1 MKLRPASPR
10 NEILATLGRFRPALR
25 SVALFTAVINLLML
39 APSLYMLQVYDRV
52 LGSGNHMTLL
62 MLTLMV
68 LGLYLLLGALEWVR
82 SLVVIRLGG
91 QLDMQLNQRIYDASF
106 RASLERGEQAAGQ
119 ALNDLTSLR
128 QFLTG
133 NALFAFFDAPWFPL
147 YLLVIFLF
155 SPWLG
160 LLALAGALLLV
171 LLAWVNESRSREP
184 LAEAGQLS
192 ILATQQASAN
202 LRQAETLAAMGM
214 LPAMRAR
221 WFAQHQAFLA
231 RQNLGSE
238 RSAAIGATSKG
249 VRLALQSLVLGLGA
263 WLAVEGLITP
273 GMMIAGS
280 ILMGRVL
287 SPIDQLIA
295 VWRQWSGA
303 RQAYQRLARLLEEN
317 PPAALGMPLP
327 APRGALR
334 VERLCAAAPG
344 REQVLLQD
352 LGFALEPG
360 EALGVIGPSGSG
372 KSTLARLLVGAWQ
385 PLSGAVRL
393 DGADLRQWSA
403 AALGPHI
410 GYLAQDVQLFA
421 GSIAENIA
429 RAGHPQAGGAGADRQ
444 AVVAAWRAPAAF
456 RRDRRGACQ
465 RLAAG
470 RCGPGAGTADAGV
483 RFRLPAG
490 TGHAGRRCAGRS
502 GAMSGQARLREVG
515 DGGAALE
522 LDEKRFSR
530 LGWGLVLLGF
540 VGFLLWAG
548 LAPLDKGV
556 GVSGTVMV
564 AGSRKAVQ
572 HPTGG
577 LVRHIRVHE
586 GERVEAGQVLLEM
599 DATQARAQADGL
611 FAQYL
616 AALASLARLSA
627 ERACANW
634 PARATYRATAC
645 STASACW
652 PRSTAR
658 SPATS
663 AASAVPAGRSS
674 NCACAWP
681 SGGRSSRKR
690 CAPAWPTPRCAP
702 RSCAIAWPARAS
714 TWPTARYGRRSPAW
728 CSARK
733 CSPRAA

>member
-106 RASLERGEQAAGQ
+106 RASLERGEQAVGQ

-160 LLALAGALLLV
+160 LLALVGALLLV

-303 RQAYQRLARLLEEN
+303 RQAYQRLRRGCSRRIRRLPWACRCRRRAARC
-317 PPAALGMPLP
+317 ASSGF
-327 APRGALR
+327 
-334 VERLCAAAPG
+334 CAAAPG
-344 REQVLLQD
+344 REQALLQD

-393 DGADLRQWSA
+393 TAPTCGTGARRHWGRTSATWPRTCNCSPAASPRTSRASPRWMPRRWWRQRAWPA
-403 AALGPHI
+403 YTTWCCACRRATTRALATAAL
-410 GYLAQDVQLFA
+410 D
-421 GSIAENIA
+421 
-429 RAGHPQAGGAGADRQ
+429 
-444 AVVAAWRAPAAF
+444 
-456 RRDRRGACQ
+456 
-465 RLAAG
+465 
-470 RCGPGAGTADAGV
+470 
-483 RFRLPAG
+483 
-490 TGHAGRRCAGRS
+490 
-502 GAMSGQARLREVG
+502 
-515 DGGAALE
+515 
-522 LDEKRFSR
+522 
-530 LGWGLVLLGF
+530 
-540 VGFLLWAG
+540 
-548 LAPLDKGV
+548 
-556 GVSGTVMV
+556 
-564 AGSRKAVQ
+564 
-572 HPTGG
+572 
-577 LVRHIRVHE
+577 
-586 GERVEAGQVLLEM
+586 
-599 DATQARAQADGL
+599 
-611 FAQYL
+611 
-616 AALASLARLSA
+616 
-627 ERACANW
+627 
-634 PARATYRATAC
+634 
-645 STASACW
+645 
-652 PRSTAR
+652 
-658 SPATS
+658 SP
-663 AASAVPAGRSS
+663 AASASAS
-674 NCACAWP
+674 
-681 SGGRSSRKR
+681 
-690 CAPAWPTPRCAP
+690 
-702 RSCAIAWPARAS
+702 AWPARC
-714 TWPTARYGRRSPAW
+714 TGDRR
-728 CSARK
+728 
-733 CSPRAA
+733 